1 MDLDLIFAI
10 LHFLLIFVLVAIM
23 TMELMLLRPGLTGSR
38 LAQLGSIDG
47 AYGGAAMALIVVGF
61 LRVFL
66 GATDSSFYL
75 MNWVFWA
82 KIAAFVAVGLIS
94 IKPTIAIARWRR
106 QAKGDAAFVVP
117 DGEVK
122 AARTFVHAETAVFIL
137 IPIFASL
144 MARGYGLG

>member
-10 LHFLLIFVLVAIM
+10 LHFLLIFALVAIM
-23 TMELMLLRPGLTGSR
+23 AMELMLLRPGLGGAR
-38 LAQLGSIDG
+38 LAQLGGIDS
-47 AYGGAAMALIVVGF
+47 AYGGAAGALIVVGF
-61 LRVFL
+61 LRVFF

-75 MNWVFWA
+75 TNWVFWA
-82 KIAAFVAVGLIS
+82 KIAAFVVVGIIS
-94 IKPTIAIARWRR
+94 IKPTIDILGWRR
-106 QAKGDAAFVVP
+106 QAAGNSSYVVP

-144 MARGYGLG
+144 MARGYGL

>member
-1 MDLDLIFAI
+1 VDLDLIFAI
-10 LHFLLIFVLVAIM
+10 LHFLLVFVLVAIM
-23 TMELMLLRPGLTGSR
+23 TMELMLLKPGLSGGR
-38 LAQLGSIDG
+38 LAQLGGIDG

-61 LRVFL
+61 LRVFF

-82 KIAAFVAVGLIS
+82 KIAAFVIVGLLS
-94 IKPTIAIARWRR
+94 IKPTVDILRWRR
-106 QAKGDAAFVVP
+106 AASADTGYVVP

-122 AARTFVHAETAVFIL
+122 AARTFVRAETVVFIL

-144 MARGYGLG
+144 MARGYGL

>member
-23 TMELMLLRPGLTGSR
+23 TMELMLLRPGLGGKALGR
-38 LAQLGSIDG
+38 LGRIDG
-47 AYGGAAMALIVVGF
+47 AYGGTAVALIVVGF

-66 GATDSSFYL
+66 GATDASFYL
-75 MNWVFWA
+75 TNWVFWA

-94 IKPTIAIARWRR
+94 IKPTLDILRWSREAR
-106 QAKGDAAFVVP
+106 GDGGYVVP
-117 DGEVK
+117 EAEVK
-122 AARTFVHAETAVFIL
+122 SARTFLHAETAVFIL

-144 MARGYGLG
+144 MARGYGL